1 MIERSDSFTPSNNT
15 PEFLETIFVQRHKLL
30 EKSVAWSKDSIFN
43 KQKKHL
49 LFIGPRGSGK
59 THLISMIVNR
69 LKQQAG
75 SQTELQ
81 DKMLIVWLGEDDI
94 ITNFLDLMLSI
105 LTTLVQ
111 TYPEQFHDNCLKD
124 INILDIDAKADRIM
138 HSINEQLGNRTIV
151 LIKENLSD
159 VFRGLKDSG
168 QKKFRSFL
176 QEERNTL
183 VLATS
188 QQLFDGIASR
198 DAAFFGFFDT
208 HHLKPLDREEAM
220 QLVRKLAVQKGDQKL
235 LDFLKTPQGCFRM
248 RALHYLAGGNH
259 RLYIHLLDF
268 LTMESFDDLV
278 SAMQDLVVDL
288 TPYFQERIRS
298 LPAQQGKII
307 QKMCAIQGA
316 VPVKELAAQTMID
329 ERGAAKQLG
338 ELARKKYVLS
348 HKRGKLTYYEVA
360 EPLMRL
366 SLEVKSSR
374 GKPLKILVSLLRAW
388 FSDEELQIKEH
399 KLIND
404 PANHL
409 FIKYKSSAFQADKKI
424 LRDMHSEIKKEM
436 QVGMAENNHKSVI
449 QFCNEMLNTPLVSGE
464 FKKDRMDALWYRGI
478 AYSLQGDIE
487 KAIQDYSVLID
498 LEDISTEQRV
508 KALLNRGVAFSQQG
522 NTEKGIQDYS
532 ALINLEG
539 APTEA
544 RAMALLNRGIT
555 YSQQGKTEKAVQDYS
570 ALIDLEDAPIE
581 QRAKALLY
589 RGVDFSQQGKTE
601 KGIQD
606 CSVLID
612 LEDISTEQRVKALL
626 NRGVAFSQQGE
637 TEKGIQDYSALIDL
651 EDAPIEQR
659 AKALLYRGMGFNL
672 QGDTEK
678 AIQGYST
685 LVDLKNA
692 PSDIQNMGR
701 FAIPELYFT
710 LLDREKAHNALKE
723 AFIQGD
729 KKAGN
734 YPTNITGILVSIIG
748 LGSSFWQKEI
758 HWLLVLFKEYD
769 VLAYLGT
776 ALIKSASA
784 FVNDPSLLSSLKKWQ
799 LLWQDAGEDYEEI
812 SISLQ
817 ALAAMRLAIEQKNDK
832 PLLRLAKEVRELVQ
846 PLVADII
853 NK

>member
-1 MIERSDSFTPSNNT
+1 MIERSDLFTPSNNT

-69 LKQQAG
+69 LEQQAG

-105 LTTLVQ
+105 LTTLVR
-111 TYPEQFHDNCLKD
+111 TYPEQFHDKCLQD
-124 INILDIDAKADRIM
+124 INILDIDAKADRTM
-138 HSINEQLGNRTIV
+138 HSINEQLGNQTIV

-198 DAAFFGFFDT
+198 NAAFFGFFDT

-220 QLVRKLAVQKGDQKL
+220 QLVRKLAAQKGDQKL
-235 LDFLKTPQGCFRM
+235 LDFLKAPQGCFRM

-268 LTMESFDDLV
+268 MTMESFDDLV

-338 ELARKKYVLS
+338 DLARKKYVLS

-366 SLEVKSSR
+366 SLEVKNSR

-399 KLIND
+399 KLIKD
-404 PANHL
+404 PENSL
-409 FIKYKSSAFQADKKI
+409 FLQYKSSALQADKKI

-436 QVGMAENNHKSVI
+436 HVGIAEKDYKIVI
-449 QFCNEMLNTPLVSGE
+449 QSCNEILNAPLASGE
-464 FKKDRMDALWYRGI
+464 FKKDRMNALLNRGA
-478 AYSLQGDIE
+478 AYSLQGETE
-487 KAIQDYSVLID
+487 KAIQDYSALID
-498 LEDISTEQRV
+498 LEDTP
-508 KALLNRGVAFSQQG
+508 
-522 NTEKGIQDYS
+522 TEK
-532 ALINLEG
+532 
-539 APTEA
+539 
-544 RAMALLNRGIT
+544 RAKALLNRGIT
-555 YSQQGKTEKAVQDYS
+555 YSQQGEIGKEIRDYG
-570 ALIDLEDAPIE
+570 ALINSEDVPSE
-581 QRAKALLY
+581 QRAKALLN
-589 RGVDFSQQGKTE
+589 RGGTYSQQGK
-601 KGIQD
+601 
-606 CSVLID
+606 
-612 LEDISTEQRVKALL
+612 
-626 NRGVAFSQQGE
+626 F
-637 TEKGIQDYSALIDL
+637 EKGIQDYSALIDL
-651 EDAPIEQR
+651 KDAPIEYR
-659 AKALLYRGMGFNL
+659 AKALLNRGLTYSQQDG
-672 QGDTEK
+672 TEK
-678 AIQGYST
+678 AIQDYSA
-685 LVDLKNA
+685 LIDLKNA

-723 AFIQGD
+723 AFILGD
-729 KKAGN
+729 KNVGS
-734 YPTNITGILVSIIG
+734 YPTNITDILVSIIG

-758 HWLLVLFKEYD
+758 DWLLVLFKEYD

-776 ALIKSASA
+776 ALIKSVSA
-784 FVNDPSLLSSLKKWQ
+784 FVNEPSLLSSLKKWQ
-799 LLWQDAGEDYEEI
+799 LLWQEAGEDYEEI